1 MYGMNGKGKTFV
13 PLKKQKKMTVLAFL
27 KLMGCL
33 GLLMYGMKLLGE
45 GLQKMAGNQ
54 LRNVLDTLT
63 TNRFTSLLTG
73 ALIALIIQSS
83 TATSVMTIGFV
94 HAGLFTFVQALSV
107 IMGASVGNTF
117 IAWLMAAEFNFSL
130 SNYVY
135 PLLAVA
141 ICLIYSRNHRSAGES
156 LFGICFLFLGLGWLY
171 IFAADTDPAIN
182 ERLARFFAAAGN
194 GYGSHLLF
202 LLAGGLLTMLVRSS
216 AALMA
221 TSMIL
226 CSTGVLSIYS
236 GVALVMGENIGRAL
250 LTWQAAASAGL
261 PARRTAL
268 AQLIFNLSGVAW
280 AFWVFPLFVDEICN
294 RVDYDPQPS
303 SPAHNNLAYVLA
315 AFHTCFSICNVL
327 VFIGLIKPLKR
338 LSHRLITPSEEGNEE
353 EYELKYISCGLLTT
367 PELSVLEA
375 RKEINNYVALTCRMF
390 TQVQILCTVSNDNE
404 FNKLFTRIEKY
415 ESVSDDM
422 EVEIANYLN
431 EVSDDRLSSDTK
443 NQIRCMLREI
453 SEIESIGDSCY
464 NIARTLERKFRNK
477 EPFTGRQMEHLHQ
490 MFQLTDQALEEMKRL
505 LSGKHIP
512 KEAGTSFYI
521 EQEINNFRKQ
531 LRSLNIID
539 INNHEYTY
547 HVGAMYMD
555 IINEC
560 EKLGDYIINVV
571 EARLDAHPH
580 SA

>member
-1 MYGMNGKGKTFV
+1 MNRKGKRFV
-13 PLKKQKKMTVLAFL
+13 PLKKQKEMTVLAFL
-27 KLMGCL
+27 KLLGCL

-54 LRNVLDTLT
+54 LRHVLDTLT
-63 TNRFTSLLTG
+63 TNRFTSLITG

-94 HAGLFTFVQALSV
+94 HAGMFSFVQALSA
-107 IMGASVGNTF
+107 IMGATVGNTF

-135 PLLAVA
+135 PLLTIA

-171 IFAADTDPAIN
+171 FFAADTDAATN

-194 GYGSHLLF
+194 GYGSYLLF
-202 LLAGGLLTMLVRSS
+202 LLAGGAITMLVRSS

-236 GVALVMGENIGRAL
+236 GVALVMGENIGRAI
-250 LTWQAAASAGL
+250 LTWQAASSASLA
-261 PARRTAL
+261 ARRTGA
-268 AQLIFNLSGVAW
+268 AQLIFNLAGVAW
-280 AFWVFPLFVDEICN
+280 AFWVFPLFVNEICRWIN
-294 RVDYDPQPS
+294 YNPLPS
-303 SPAHNNLAYVLA
+303 APEHSNLAYVLA
-315 AFHTCFSICNVL
+315 AFHTCFNLCNVC
-327 VFIGLIKPLKR
+327 VFIWLVKPLER
-338 LSHRLITPSEEGNEE
+338 LAHRLIQPSEKSNEE
-353 EYELKYISCGLLTT
+353 DYELKYISCGLLTT

-375 RKEINNYVALTCRMF
+375 RKEITNYAELTHRML
-390 TQVQILCTVSNDNE
+390 TQVQILTTVSNDHE
-404 FNKLFTRIEKY
+404 FNQLFTRIEKY
-415 ESVSDDM
+415 EAISDDM

-431 EVSDDRLSSDTK
+431 QVSDDRLSSDTK
-443 NQIRCMLREI
+443 NQIRCMLREV
-453 SEIESIGDSCY
+453 SELESIGDSCY
-464 NIARTLERKFRNK
+464 NIARTINRRFRSK
-477 EPFTGRQMEHLHQ
+477 EAFTARQSEHLHQ
-490 MFQLTDQALEEMKRL
+490 MFQLTDQALAEMKRIV
-505 LSGKHIP
+505 SGKHVP
-512 KEAGTSFYI
+512 KEASTSFYI

-555 IINEC
+555 IVNEC

-571 EARLDAHPH
+571 EARLDAYPH
-580 SA
+580 GA

>member
-1 MYGMNGKGKTFV
+1 MNGKGE
-13 PLKKQKKMTVLAFL
+13 PSASLKKQKEMTVLAFL
-27 KLMGCL
+27 KLLGCL

-54 LRNVLDTLT
+54 LRHVVDTLT

-73 ALIALIIQSS
+73 ALVALIIQSS

-94 HAGLFTFVQALSV
+94 HAGMFTFVQGLSV
-107 IMGASVGNTF
+107 IMGASVGNTL

-171 IFAADTDPAIN
+171 IFAAEADPAAN
-182 ERLARFFAAAGN
+182 ERLARFLSSAGS

-202 LLAGGLLTMLVRSS
+202 LLAGGALTMLVRSS

-221 TSMIL
+221 ASMIL

-250 LTWQAAASAGL
+250 LTWRAAASAGR
-261 PARRTAL
+261 PARRTGL
-268 AQLIFNLSGVAW
+268 AQLVFNLSGVAW
-280 AFWVFPLFVDEICN
+280 AFWVFPLFVEAVCGW
-294 RVDYDPQPS
+294 VHYDPAPS
-303 SPAHNNLAYVLA
+303 SPDHSNLAYVLA
-315 AFHTCFSICNVL
+315 AFHTCFSLCNVL
-327 VFIGLIKPLKR
+327 LFIGLIKPLER
-338 LSHRLITPSEEGNEE
+338 LSDKLVTPSEEGEE
-353 EYELKYISCGLLTT
+353 EESELKYIRCGLLTT

-375 RKEINNYVALTCRMF
+375 RKEIKNYADLTCKMF
-390 TQVQILCTVSNDNE
+390 MQVQILTTVTQDNE
-404 FNKLFTRIEKY
+404 FNQLFTRIEKY

-431 EVSDDRLSSDTK
+431 EVSNDRLSDDTK

-464 NIARTLERKFRNK
+464 NIARTVSRKFRNK
-477 EPFTGRQMEHLHQ
+477 EPFTPQQLEHLHQ
-490 MFQLTDQALEEMKRL
+490 MFQLTDQALQEMNRL
-505 LSGKHIP
+505 LGGKHIP
-512 KEAGTSFYI
+512 REAGTSFYI
-521 EQEINNFRKQ
+521 EKEINNFRKQ

-539 INNHEYTY
+539 INNHAYTY
-547 HVGAMYMD
+547 HIGAMYMD

-560 EKLGDYIINVV
+560 EKLADYVINVV
-571 EARLDAHPH
+571 EARLDSHPH

>member
-1 MYGMNGKGKTFV
+1 MRGKGEAFAT
-13 PLKKQKKMTVLAFL
+13 LKKQKREMVLAFL
-27 KLMGCL
+27 KLLGCL

-54 LRNVLDTLT
+54 LRHVLDTLT
-63 TNRFTSLLTG
+63 TNRFTALLTG
-73 ALIALIIQSS
+73 ALVALIIQSS

-94 HAGLFTFVQALSV
+94 HAGFFSFVQGLSV
-107 IMGASVGNTF
+107 IMGASVGNTL

-141 ICLIYSRNHRSAGES
+141 ICLTYTRRYRSAGES
-156 LFGICFLFLGLGWLY
+156 LFGVCFLFLGLGWLY
-171 IFAADTDPAIN
+171 IFAAEADPETN
-182 ERLARFFAAAGN
+182 RRLADMLAAAGS
-194 GYGSHLLF
+194 GYTSHLLF
-202 LLAGGLLTMLVRSS
+202 LLVGGALTMLVRSS

-221 TSMIL
+221 ASMIL

-250 LTWQAAASAGL
+250 LTWQAASSAGVL
-261 PARRTAL
+261 ARRTGL
-268 AQLIFNLSGVAW
+268 AQLIFNLSGVVW
-280 AFWVFPLFVDEICN
+280 AFGLFPFFVAEVCRWVG
-294 RVDYDPQPS
+294 YDPQPY
-303 SPAHNNLAYVLA
+303 SPGHSNLAYVLA
-315 AFHTCFSICNVL
+315 AFHTAFSLCNALLFIWL
-327 VFIGLIKPLKR
+327 VKPLER
-338 LSHRLITPSEEGNEE
+338 LSGRLLSASEKGEE
-353 EYELKYISCGLLTT
+353 EENELKYIRCGLLNT

-375 RKEINNYVALTCRMF
+375 QKEIRNYADLTYKMF
-390 TQVQILCTVSNDNE
+390 TQVQILTTVQQDNE
-404 FNKLFTRIEKY
+404 FNTLFTRIERY
-415 ESVSDDM
+415 EAVSDDM
-422 EVEIANYLN
+422 EVEIADYLN

-443 NQIRCMLREI
+443 NSIRCMLREI

-464 NIARTLERKFRNK
+464 NIARTLSRKFRNK
-477 EPFTGRQMEHLHQ
+477 EPFTLRQQEHLHQ
-490 MFQLTDQALEEMKRL
+490 MLQLTDQALQEMNRL
-505 LSGKHIP
+505 LSGKGTP
-512 KEAGTSFYI
+512 REAQTSFYI

-539 INNHEYTY
+539 IDNHAYTY

-560 EKLGDYIINVV
+560 EKLADYIINVV

-580 SA
+580 NT